1 MTLPS
6 LIRPALLALVLIVG
20 TNAAHAGSL
29 ESVQLQHRTA
39 ASVIDQVRALVGDDV
54 TLVPHDYE
62 ILVRGSADDVAA
74 VRDAVERLDSAP
86 TAVRITLRSGSPTDL
101 KRQGISVDRDGVR
114 IHGTRRRGQADGEQ
128 VVTGLSGEPVRIAA
142 GEERGRTREQLL
154 LGGARPGYGESREYV
169 TAERGFYARPDVRG
183 DQVTVAL
190 AATREAFQQ
199 SGERAGSGVTTT
211 VRGRLGEWLQV
222 GSTGE
227 AEQSRERNLRRYSTR
242 RSEEG
247 TQWWLRVDR
256 IDR

>member
-6 LIRPALLALVLIVG
+6 SLLAALMTVALAVG
-20 TNAAHAGSL
+20 AATTQARSL

-39 ASVIDQVRALVGDDV
+39 ASVIDQVRSLVGDDI
-54 TLVPHDYE
+54 TMVPHDYE

-74 VRDAVERLDSAP
+74 VRAAVERLDSAS
-86 TAVRITLRSGSPTDL
+86 TTVRITLRSGSPTDL
-101 KRQGISVDRDGVR
+101 KRQGIGVDRDGVR

-128 VVTGLSGEPVRIAA
+128 VVTGLSGEPVRIVA
-142 GEERGRTREQLL
+142 GEERGRTRAQLL
-154 LGGARPGYGESREYV
+154 LGGARRGYGESREYV
-169 TAERGFYARPDVRG
+169 TAERGFYARPHVRG

-190 AATREAFQQ
+190 AATREAFQE
-199 SGERAGSGVTTT
+199 SGERSGSGVTTT
-211 VRGRLGEWLQV
+211 VRGQLGEWLLV

-227 AEQSRERNLRRYSTR
+227 AERSEERDLRRYSTR

-247 TQWWLRVDR
+247 TQWWLRVER